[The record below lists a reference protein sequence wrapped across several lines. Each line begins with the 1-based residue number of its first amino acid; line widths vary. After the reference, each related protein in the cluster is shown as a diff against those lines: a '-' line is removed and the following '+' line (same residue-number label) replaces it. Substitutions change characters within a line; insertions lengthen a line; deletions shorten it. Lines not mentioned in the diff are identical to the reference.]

1 MQKTAQEAYPLRQ
14 PSDIAEV
21 LMHALTDPTGP
32 SSSAWR
38 PKWLRR
44 ATLCAAG

>member
-21 LMHALTDPTGP
+21 LMHALTDPTG
-32 SSSAWR
+32 SIV
-38 PKWLRR
+38 LRV
-44 ATLCAAG
+44 AA